1 MITINDIKKKKKNNE
16 RIVALTAYDY
26 LTGYLVDSCGID
38 IVLVGDSL
46 GMVIKG
52 ENDTLNVT
60 LEEMIYHAKIVRK
73 GVKNSFLVVDLP
85 FGSFHITVEDTIRNC
100 IRIIKETGANGVKI
114 EGGKKR
120 YELIKKIVDSEI
132 PVMGHIGLTPQ
143 SINIFGGYRV
153 QGKSEKR
160 IEELIED
167 AILLERAGCFSIVL
181 ELVPWEISKIITEK
195 LNIPTIGIGSG
206 PFCDG
211 QVLVFHDML
220 GFNPF
225 ADFKFLRKYADLSQE
240 IEKGIKNYIKDVKS
254 GTYPSQDE
262 SFTVGKKL
270 KSFLEEKYGDNTKNK

>member
-1 MITINDIKKKKKNNE
+1 MTTINDIKKKKKNNE

-85 FGSFHITVEDTIRNC
+85 FGSFHITAEDTIRNC

-143 SINIFGGYRV
+143 SINVFGGYRV

-167 AILLERAGCFSIVL
+167 AIFLERAGCFSIVL
-181 ELVPWEISKIITEK
+181 ELVPWEVSKIITEK

-225 ADFKFLRKYADLSQE
+225 ADFKFLRKYANLSQE
-240 IEKGIKNYIKDVKS
+240 IEKGIKNYIKDVKN
-254 GTYPSQDE
+254 GDYPSESE

>member
-85 FGSFHITVEDTIRNC
+85 FGSFHITAEDTIRNC

-143 SINIFGGYRV
+143 SINVFGGYRV

-167 AILLERAGCFSIVL
+167 AIFLERAGCFSIVL
-181 ELVPWEISKIITEK
+181 ELVPWEVSKIITEK

-225 ADFKFLRKYADLSQE
+225 ADFKFLRKYANLSQE
-240 IEKGIKNYIKDVKS
+240 IEKGIKNYIKDVKN
-254 GTYPSQDE
+254 GDYPSESE